1 MDSGPTV
8 LRFGYMYLTVLQQE
22 KELWGAKSVSV
33 LHPWSREHME
43 LQREAHSLGEECTR
57 ALYFRVSYGLVC
69 EGSRPSMSQGPVSL
83 TKIF

>member
-43 LQREAHSLGEECTR
+43 LQREAHSLGGGVYQGIVFPC
-57 ALYFRVSYGLVC
+57 VI
-69 EGSRPSMSQGPVSL
+69 RPCV
-83 TKIF
+83 